1 MDDKQ
6 IMNKILEFYQETI
19 GDITDELT
27 PTEIIESLIQYYSAA
42 GFNVENMEELVRL
55 ILGYSYKELLML
67 RS

>member
-19 GDITDELT
+19 GDITDEVT

-42 GFNVENMEELVRL
+42 GFKVENMEELVRL